1 MTRPAP
7 GPQHDVIMS
16 RSPGGPR
23 QAGLRSPAG
32 ARLTLMS
39 RAGPVRAQRR
49 AARGERFAV
58 INLFTFAV
66 DLLLLTTLHGGLRW
80 PLPVSITVAYLTAF
94 GLSFV
99 LNRALNFRSHGAVGP
114 QVTVYAAVVAVN
126 YLVWILGVGDGLAAL
141 GADYRLARIAAGACE
156 ALYMYA
162 ALRWLVFRD
171 VHARD
176 RSRRRTS
183 RPR

>member
-7 GPQHDVIMS
+7 GPQHGVIMS
-16 RSPGGPR
+16 RSPAGPR

-39 RAGPVRAQRR
+39 R
-49 AARGERFAV
+49 
-58 INLFTFAV
+58 
-66 DLLLLTTLHGGLRW
+66 
-80 PLPVSITVAYLTAF
+80 
-94 GLSFV
+94 
-99 LNRALNFRSHGAVGP
+99 
-114 QVTVYAAVVAVN
+114 
-126 YLVWILGVGDGLAAL
+126 
-141 GADYRLARIAAGACE
+141 
-156 ALYMYA
+156 A

-183 RPR
+183 GPGEPGSGGPSHTLPL